1 MKLENK
7 NGVTKE
13 KEKHNKLSITLS
25 MTGDKQIANIIL
37 IHNMLAKGTAK
48 SYTNEDCFIQY
59 VIIYRVHYQTIDCIY
74 RQICKDF
81 TELLNDGTQ
90 ACEK

>member
-1 MKLENK
+1 MRLENK

-37 IHNMLAKGTAK
+37 IHNMLAKGT
-48 SYTNEDCFIQY
+48 FIQNG
-59 VIIYRVHYQTIDCIY
+59 
-74 RQICKDF
+74 RQKKKQNLDEI
-81 TELLNDGTQ
+81 LGV
-90 ACEK
+90 

>member
-48 SYTNEDCFIQY
+48 SYTNEDCFI
-59 VIIYRVHYQTIDCIY
+59 
-74 RQICKDF
+74 
-81 TELLNDGTQ
+81 
-90 ACEK
+90 